1 MKDLV
6 CKICTIK
13 LVEAAYARAWWFRLV
28 RGPLRLAMLLLGKVY
43 GADLNAYSVRS
54 PACRGCPRLVKLELK
69 EKSALFRLLNNLVN
83 PYFDRL
89 LERLLTEREMREAK
103 DFAERAVRGGTEDDK
118 HDEKNL

>member
-1 MKDLV
+1 MKNLV
-6 CKICTIK
+6 CKICTIR

-28 RGPLRLAMLLLGKVY
+28 RGPLRLGMLLLGKLY
-43 GADLNAYSVRS
+43 GVNTGAYEVRS

-89 LERLLTEREMREAK
+89 LERLLTEREQAEARSY
-103 DFAERAVRGGTEDDK
+103 AERAVRGETEDGG
-118 HDEKNL
+118 HDEKHL